1 MDVEKERQENA
12 IEYYTQRANYLE
24 GGVTITGKAPS
35 KTERKQSSRQL
46 AATRK
51 QLISELKGVSEK
63 KAKRRKKSVEV
74 VEVARK
80 DASLDVPLQTA
91 AIHSSS
97 QTAAIHSSSQTAA
110 VHSSSQTTA
119 VHSSSQTTA
128 VHSSSQLTS
137 DSTSSKTEA
146 QRRVDALLRLSN
158 RSSSDTPAKKP
169 RRKRKEE
176 PPPRLSWE
184 ANLKPLLSSSVV
196 DMEPSAFA
204 ELLQTAVT
212 RESSFCC
219 ALNDGTLSY
228 QVGEKGRLHRRAD
241 RRSTKTSR
249 VSWSLSPSSSRWTER
264 SR

>member
-97 QTAAIHSSSQTAA
+97 QTAA
-110 VHSSSQTTA
+110 

-137 DSTSSKTEA
+137 DSTSSKPEA

>member
-91 AIHSSS
+91 AI
-97 QTAAIHSSSQTAA
+97 
-110 VHSSSQTTA
+110 HSSSQTTA

>member
-97 QTAAIHSSSQTAA
+97 QTTA
-110 VHSSSQTTA
+110 VHSSSQTAA